1 MPCLIRL
8 LAPDGLRPAPYTADS
23 LADAEQH
30 EPHDGVYTITNTFRV
45 TQVLKL
51 DAHLDRMEN
60 SARLAGISLM
70 LDRPRLRAA
79 LRGMILESGFGDVR
93 FRVTAPAHDPATL
106 ILSVEPFR
114 PPAPEVY
121 RNGVRVVTVPGAHR
135 DNPGA
140 KTSGWLHDRK
150 AIESAFPA
158 GVYTG
163 ILLGEND
170 ALLEG
175 MSSNFYAI
183 MDGAL
188 HTAVEGVLPGISQ
201 QIVLDTAPSVLPLH
215 TTPVTMADLPR
226 VQEAFITSASRGIV
240 PVVQIDEHVLG
251 NGMPGP
257 LTLRLR
263 DAYQAWVDAHLEEI

>member
-8 LAPDGLRPAPYTADS
+8 LTPDGLHPAPYSADS
-23 LADAEQH
+23 LADAEKH
-30 EPHDGVYTITNTFRV
+30 EPHDGVYTITNTFRA

-60 SARLAGISLM
+60 SARLAGIPLL

-93 FRVTAPAHDPATL
+93 FRVTAPAHDPALL
-106 ILSVEPFR
+106 ILSIEPFH
-114 PPAPEVY
+114 PPAPAVY
-121 RNGVRVVTVPGAHR
+121 RDGVRVVTVPGAHR

-150 AIESAFPA
+150 AIEAAFPA

-163 ILLGEND
+163 ILLGEHD

-188 HTAVEGVLPGISQ
+188 HTAVDGVLPGISQ
-201 QIVLDTAPSVLPLH
+201 QIVLEVAPTVLPVQ
-215 TTPVTMADLPR
+215 TIPVTLADLPR
-226 VQEAFITSASRGIV
+226 VQEAFITSASRGIM
-240 PVVQIDEHVLG
+240 PVVHIDDTVLG
-251 NGMPGP
+251 DGAPGP
-257 LTLRLR
+257 YTLRLR